1 MTSLTPYDIMDVFNN
16 KQGVEYILKN
26 ENANDDEIVKY
37 AKNLLKNGKLK
48 IIKKLGGAN
57 E

>member
-1 MTSLTPYDIMDVFNN
+1 MDVFNN